1 MDISRTALQKNFS
14 NDRHP
19 AGAPFAGSPAG
30 RSPRRGR
37 AARRPGPWAETPER
51 TTRQRID
58 PDGDDDEPSGE
69 RGPSRGGDLF
79 QLYLHQMTEIRL
91 LPRDEELWLAKQI
104 DHHRK
109 RLRAKLFESP
119 VALAEVLPLLEGL
132 ENGSLVP
139 ARVVSLDDPRELKA
153 TLPKAVDAV
162 RRILRDSSH
171 GRPAFQSRRQRQ
183 CTALLEHLGID
194 LRKLIP
200 VVHRLSD
207 LSSRFDELERLLDSV
222 RRPSHAAV
230 EALRSE
236 YERIRRST
244 LRTPESLRQ
253 WVRELKVHLA
263 HYHHRKG
270 MLVSANLR
278 LVVSVAKKYINRGLS
293 LPDLVQEGNTG
304 LMRAADKFQYSRGF
318 KFSTY
323 AIWWIQQAIL
333 RALADFSRTIRL
345 PAHAVEDIQKYHA
358 AVSVL
363 AQAKGRA
370 PSIEAAAEEAGLS
383 TTAVRSLMKFA
394 RRPVSL
400 DDPLADGEQDSIR
413 ELVGDTRSP
422 SPGAS
427 TWKETIR
434 ERLDRLLDTL
444 NPREQEILRIRYGID
459 GRTPC
464 TLEQLG
470 RKFHLSRERIR
481 QLERQAI
488 LKLKQRGDLAAL
500 KDALARPSSPLSLHA
515 PRHMSLN

>member
-1 MDISRTALQKNFS
+1 VRD
-14 NDRHP
+14 
-19 AGAPFAGSPAG
+19 
-30 RSPRRGR
+30 
-37 AARRPGPWAETPER
+37 ARKKTDADGEEEEGGER
-51 TTRQRID
+51 
-58 PDGDDDEPSGE
+58 EA

-91 LPRDEELWLAKQI
+91 LPREEELWLAKQI

-109 RLRAKLFESP
+109 RLRAKLYESP
-119 VALAEVLPLLEGL
+119 IALAEILPILEGL
-132 ENGSLVP
+132 EDGSLVP
-139 ARVVSLDDPRELKA
+139 ARVVSLDNPQEFKVFVPRAIES
-153 TLPKAVDAV
+153 V
-162 RRILRDSSH
+162 RRILRD
-171 GRPAFQSRRQRQ
+171 GDQGKQAFRTRRIRE
-183 CTALLEHLGID
+183 CTLILERLGLD

-200 VVHRLSD
+200 MVHRLVD
-207 LSSRFDELERLLDSV
+207 LSRRYDELERTLPTL
-222 RRPSHAAV
+222 RRSPQRD
-230 EALRSE
+230 ALNRE
-236 YERIRRST
+236 FEGIRRRT
-244 LRTPESLRQ
+244 LKTPEALRQ

-263 HYHHRKG
+263 HYHQRKG

-278 LVVSVAKKYINRGLS
+278 LVVSVAKKYVNRGLS

-304 LMRAADKFQYSRGF
+304 LMRAADKFQYTRGF

-345 PAHAVEDIQKYHA
+345 PAHAVEDIQRYHA
-358 AVSVL
+358 AVSAL
-363 AQAKGRA
+363 SQSTGHA
-370 PSIEAAAEEAGLS
+370 PSVEAAAEEAGLS
-383 TTAVRSLMKFA
+383 HTAARSLIKFA

-400 DDPLADGEQDSIR
+400 DEPLADGEQDSIR

-422 SPGAS
+422 APGAS
-427 TWKETIR
+427 TWKDTVR

-444 NPREQEILRIRYGID
+444 HPREQEILRIRYGID

-500 KDALARPSSPLSLHA
+500 RDALARPSSPLSLHA

>member
-1 MDISRTALQKNFS
+1 MTKDLPEVNANTLPFPSADSSRGLRRRVPGPRAEL
-14 NDRHP
+14 
-19 AGAPFAGSPAG
+19 PF
-30 RSPRRGR
+30 PR
-37 AARRPGPWAETPER
+37 ARRSRVEA
-51 TTRQRID
+51 
-58 PDGDDDEPSGE
+58 DGDDDPESPARSE
-69 RGPSRGGDLF
+69 RGETRGGDLF

-91 LPRDEELWLAKQI
+91 LPREEELWLAKQI

-109 RLRAKLFESP
+109 RLRAKLYESP
-119 VALAEVLPLLEGL
+119 VALAEILPLLEGL
-132 ENGSLVP
+132 ENGSLIP
-139 ARVVSLDDPRELKA
+139 ARVISLDDPREIKE
-153 TLPKAVDAV
+153 TLPRVIDSVRRLLKDGGHGRDALRIRRQRECTTLLERLGLDLRRLIPLVHRMSEMSRRYDELERALDAV
-162 RRILRDSSH
+162 RR
-171 GRPAFQSRRQRQ
+171 PARSPGAGSTPAGEYDRIR
-183 CTALLEHLGID
+183 ALTG
-194 LRKLIP
+194 KAP
-200 VVHRLSD
+200 
-207 LSSRFDELERLLDSV
+207 
-222 RRPSHAAV
+222 
-230 EALRSE
+230 EALR
-236 YERIRRST
+236 
-244 LRTPESLRQ
+244 Q
-253 WVRELKVHLA
+253 WARELQTHLA
-263 HYHHRKG
+263 HYHQRKG

-304 LMRAADKFQYSRGF
+304 LMRAADKFQYRRGF

-345 PAHAVEDIQKYHA
+345 PAHAVEDIQKVHA
-358 AVSVL
+358 ATSAL
-363 AQAKGRA
+363 AQQTGRT
-370 PSIEAAAEEAGLS
+370 PSLEAAAEEAGLS
-383 TTAVRSLMKFA
+383 HSAVRSLMKFS

-400 DDPLADGEQDSIR
+400 DEPLAEGEQDSVR

-427 TWKETIR
+427 TWKETVR
-434 ERLDRLLDTL
+434 ERLDLLLDTL

-470 RKFHLSRERIR
+470 RRFHLSRERIR

-500 KDALARPSSPLSLHA
+500 KEALARPSSPLSLHT